1 MHRNISPANTNT
13 TTSSAHAHCTDESR
27 GAPANDDN
35 TSARDVINDDVILR
49 SPSVVGGGGGS
60 PAGAVDCDKAHKGL
74 FLGLLVVV
82 LTLVAISCYFVFGTG
97 TAYFY
102 SAQDAVFYSG
112 FIFFFT
118 EVALLVLSS
127 CAVVVGFVRFRRLRF
142 IPIPADRLE
151 TALLIFALAGVIAM
165 KCFHGVSAVSSILSP
180 GDTVGV
186 LSTVASAVLLIEV
199 LLQTV
204 FIVDALRRCVQSP
217 VQQQRKPGRALVT
230 FLLLCNVALVVVSV
244 FEVKKTENGRIHA
257 AFYGELAW
265 SVISHVTVPVHI
277 YFRFHSVVCLSEI
290 WDNAYKVRDK

>member
-1 MHRNISPANTNT
+1 M
-13 TTSSAHAHCTDESR
+13 
-27 GAPANDDN
+27 
-35 TSARDVINDDVILR
+35 R
-49 SPSVVGGGGGS
+49 SPSNGAGVGS
-60 PAGAVDCDKAHKGL
+60 PSGPVDCDKAHKGL

-82 LTLVAISCYFVFGTG
+82 LTLVAVSCYFVFGAG
-97 TAYFY
+97 TTYFY
-102 SAQDAVFYSG
+102 SLQDAVFYAG

-118 EVALLVLSS
+118 ELSLLSLSI

-151 TALLIFALAGVIAM
+151 TALLIFALTGVITL
-165 KCFHGVSAVSSILSP
+165 KCFHGVSAVSSIHDR
-180 GDTVGV
+180 GDTVGI
-186 LSTVASAVLLIEV
+186 LSTVASVVLLIEV

-244 FEVKKTENGRIHA
+244 FEVKKTENVQIHSV
-257 AFYGELAW
+257 FYGDLAW

-290 WDNAYKVRDK
+290 WNNAYKVRDK